1 VRLNDVCSPSPCRER
16 KTLVLYARD
25 MDVGKRP
32 LLVKYVILGPP
43 PLENQKKK
51 FSENKLIKAK
61 KWYSGVKNGPNVMCQ
76 IWVHPKAEGIDDLIW
91 NVNKESSLI
100 LPMQWSPPF
109 YTNFNSI
116 LCSTKYLFIGTHL
129 LIWFMDNCSM
139 DQTFTFVIPEEIYS
153 LIHCIFPLNLIAS
166 LVLPIKASQ

>member
-1 VRLNDVCSPSPCRER
+1 MRLNDVCSPSAYRER
-16 KTLVLYARD
+16 KTLVVHARD
-25 MDVGKRP
+25 MDIGKRP

-61 KWYSGVKNGPNVMCQ
+61 NWYSGVKNWPNVMCQ

-100 LPMQWSPPF
+100 LPMQWSP
-109 YTNFNSI
+109 NSI
-116 LCSTKYLFIGTHL
+116 LILIQFCAALNIFLLEPTTYIICAQVLNGPNLHFCHSRRNLFI
-129 LIWFMDNCSM
+129 N
-139 DQTFTFVIPEEIYS
+139 S
-153 LIHCIFPLNLIAS
+153 LYLSP
-166 LVLPIKASQ
+166 